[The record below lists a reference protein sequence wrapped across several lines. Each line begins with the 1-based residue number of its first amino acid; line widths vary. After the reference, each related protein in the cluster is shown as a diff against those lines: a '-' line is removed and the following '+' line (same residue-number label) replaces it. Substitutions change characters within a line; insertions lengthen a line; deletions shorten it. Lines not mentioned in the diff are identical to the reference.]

1 MDLNEDKPSTIT
13 PAGLLAVAYRR
24 RWLMLIAFLLGW
36 GVIAGAAW
44 LLPSKYRSETLIM
57 VEQQKV
63 PEHYVVSNVASDLQ
77 NRLQS
82 MSEQILSRT
91 RLETIINNSNLYPKE
106 RAHTDLDSLI
116 ERMRND
122 ISIDLV
128 RTPGN
133 NQQLTAFKVSFSA
146 PSPRVAQQVTS
157 ALTSL
162 FIEENL
168 RTREQ
173 QSEQTTA
180 FLEDQLK
187 DAGTQLAEVDRK
199 LREFKTEYLGQLPE
213 QLQSNLQ
220 ILQGLQLRLQAAT
233 DDLNRAQQQRLY
245 LQSLLGQYKL
255 APANPPAAHEAVGKA
270 QPATA
275 GEVAAAAQDAGAK
288 VAPDEKL
295 ETMKAQLTEYLQ
307 KYTPQHPDVIR
318 LKKEIAATEAKVAE
332 QQRSN
337 AELAATKQPAAI
349 DPLAQLQ
356 SQFQATQLE
365 ITNRQAE
372 IKRIQADIDQYQSRL
387 NLTPM
392 REQQL
397 NALTRDYD
405 QQKKNYDSLLEKRLQ
420 SETATDLEKRQ
431 QGEQFRM
438 IDPPSLPQKPY
449 SPNRL
454 LLCLAGIVAGLA
466 LAAGLAFGLE
476 WLDPK
481 VNSKQELALVLPVPI
496 LANIPN
502 LMTPEEQRLSR
513 RRLIV
518 EGLAAAMLLM
528 IVPAVTAITYLRG

>member
-1 MDLNEDKPSTIT
+1 MDLNEDKPSSIT

-36 GVIAGAAW
+36 GVTAGVAW

-63 PEHYVVSNVASDLQ
+63 PEHYVVSNVATDLQ
-77 NRLQS
+77 ARLQS

-91 RLETIINNSNLYPKE
+91 RLETIVTNSNLYPKE
-106 RAHTDLDSLI
+106 RKHTDLDSLI
-116 ERMRND
+116 EKMRND

-133 NQQLTAFKVSFSA
+133 TQLSAFKVSFSA
-146 PSPRVAQQVTS
+146 ASPRVAQQVTS

-187 DAGTQLAEVDRK
+187 DAGASLAEVDRK

-220 ILQGLQLRLQAAT
+220 ILQGLQLRLQSAT
-233 DDLNRAQQQRLY
+233 DDLNRAQQQKLY
-245 LQSLLGQYKL
+245 LQSLLGQYKMT
-255 APANPPAAHEAVGKA
+255 
-270 QPATA
+270 PATPP
-275 GEVAAAAQDAGAK
+275 VAAAHAPAGNTQPTAAGDAAAAGQDGAK

-295 ETMKAQLTEYLQ
+295 EQMKAQLMEDLQ

-318 LKKEIAATEAKVAE
+318 LKKEIAATEAKIAE
-332 QQRSN
+332 QQRSKG
-337 AELAATKQPAAI
+337 ELTAAQKPAAI

-365 ITNRQAE
+365 ITNRQTE

-454 LLCLAGIVAGLA
+454 ALCLAGIVAGLA

-481 VNSKQELALVLPVPI
+481 VNSKQELALVLSAPI

-502 LMTPEEQRLSR
+502 LMTPEEQRSSR
-513 RRLIV
+513 RRLV
-518 EGLAAAMLLM
+518 LEGLAAALLLM
-528 IVPAVTAITYLRG
+528 VVPAVTAITYLRG